1 MLKFC
6 PYCGTKIVNQEV
18 AFCMNC
24 GKSLASFMSAEK
36 EYPPT
41 PAPHINSLPKVNS
54 TKSSASTNS
63 DSPMNQNLNVD
74 DSMLKDE
81 LQKCR
86 ETAEEGYKLASQKYS
101 EIEKNI
107 AEEKV
112 RIEKILSEQD
122 KISRIPNTEIVETQN
137 QELQKIET
145 DLKVIRNNIYQLHK
159 RQKDFSIIV
168 YGRTMAGKSTLMEI
182 LTRGNGQSI
191 GKGAQRTTLD
201 VREYYWQGLKI
212 TDVPGIC
219 AFGGAEDERLAMEAA
234 KSADLIL
241 FLITNDAP
249 QADEAACLAQL
260 KSLGKPILGVINVKM
275 AFNME
280 RRNLALKQLQKK
292 LAETDVIN
300 AILEQF
306 KAFDKLHNQ
315 DWSDIKFV
323 ATHLNA
329 AYQAHPCRANDSE
342 VYETSNFVQVENF
355 ILDKVRNDGQFI
367 RVKTFIDSVAVPM
380 NGVIAKVF
388 DHSTNILN
396 ESNIWLDKRIEL
408 QKWRESFLQRSQNK
422 LDRLYDTLAEE
433 LESEIY
439 SFADY
444 YYQDEKVGDKWIKH
458 FQELGFENRYKNLLT
473 QLANE
478 CNKKRKELSDEL
490 TQQIKYSF
498 KNDMK
503 FNIKLES
510 TTPWGQIASMVLPN
524 LLMFIPG
531 VGWGL
536 RIGIMV
542 AGIIASFLFGN
553 KEEKIR
559 EAKEKLRADLGKP
572 SFEALDAMHSK
583 VVDEFNNVILEKGVD
598 EFSNLLGD
606 YYHMFARLGNSQTMI
621 AEHLCDEFGKLNGIL
636 LGVAIE
642 YKNAGSASDGV
653 GVFRVPGQKFLL
665 MAGSSNLDEQEISS
679 LLGENFIFM
688 KSKNDLQEDIKTILG
703 CDFEVADYALDY
715 DHDDK
720 EAERTFSL
728 VPKEKISEI
737 TLQLAQQR
745 ACLPIV
751 IKNNFSVVQS
761 QLQPQQSYESPE
773 TKPVPRRSSKNNDST
788 KQKSKPF
795 AKFFAAID
803 KMIEKP
809 HKSNEGIKAELKK
822 LVKRIEQQRNG
833 QAMRIAGD
841 YYKKIHCDR
850 EAAECYQKADSY
862 NN

>member
-1 MLKFC
+1 MSEKILKSKINLIRIPASKINKYFFARILFRAIFLSFGGKFMLKFC
-6 PYCGTKIVNQEV
+6 PYCGTKIINQEIK
-18 AFCMNC
+18 FCMNC
-24 GKSLASFMSAEK
+24 GKSLEAFMSTEK
-36 EYPPT
+36 KNAPT
-41 PAPHINSLPKVNS
+41 SAPSANSLPKVNS
-54 TKSSASTNS
+54 TKSSAPTNS
-63 DSPMNQNLNVD
+63 DLPTNQNSNID
-74 DSMLKDE
+74 DSVLKNE

-107 AEEKV
+107 ADEKK
-112 RIEKILSEQD
+112 RIEETFSEQD
-122 KISRIPNTEIVETQN
+122 KISRISNTEIVKNQE
-137 QELQKIET
+137 QELQEIEK
-145 DLKVIRNNIYQLHK
+145 DLNVIRDNIYQLHK

-260 KSLGKPILGVINVKM
+260 KSLGKPILGVINIKM

-329 AYQAHPCRANDSE
+329 AYQAHPCRANDPE

-380 NGVIAKVF
+380 NGVITKIF
-388 DHSTNILN
+388 DHSANILN
-396 ESNIWLDKRIEL
+396 ESDLWLDKRIEL

-422 LDRLYDTLAEE
+422 LDRIYETLSEK

-439 SFADY
+439 SFAEH
-444 YYQDEKVGDKWIKH
+444 YYQDDKVGDKWIKH

-503 FNIKLES
+503 FNISLES
-510 TTPWGQIASMVLPN
+510 TTPLGQYAAMVLPN

-536 RIGIMV
+536 RITIMV
-542 AGIIASFLFGN
+542 GGIIASFLFGN

-572 SFEALDAMHSK
+572 SFEALGAMHTK

-598 EFSNLLGD
+598 EFSDLLGD

-621 AEHLCDEFGKLNGIL
+621 ADHLCDEFGELNNIL

-642 YKNAGSASDGV
+642 YKNAGSISDGM
-653 GVFRVPGQKFLL
+653 GTLRVPGQKFIL
-665 MAGSSNLDEQEISS
+665 MAGDSNLDEQAISS
-679 LLGENFIFM
+679 LLGENFIFI
-688 KSKNDLQEDIKTILG
+688 KSENDLREDMKKILS
-703 CDFEVADYALDY
+703 CDFEIADYCLDY

-720 EAERTFSL
+720 EAERTFTL
-728 VPKEKISEI
+728 VPKEKITEV
-737 TLQLAQQR
+737 TRQLAQQR
-745 ACLPIV
+745 AGVPI
-751 IKNNFSVVQS
+751 ITKNISLVS
-761 QLQPQQSYESPE
+761 
-773 TKPVPRRSSKNNDST
+773 
-788 KQKSKPF
+788 
-795 AKFFAAID
+795 
-803 KMIEKP
+803 
-809 HKSNEGIKAELKK
+809 HEL
-822 LVKRIEQQRNG
+822 
-833 QAMRIAGD
+833 
-841 YYKKIHCDR
+841 
-850 EAAECYQKADSY
+850 
-862 NN
+862 